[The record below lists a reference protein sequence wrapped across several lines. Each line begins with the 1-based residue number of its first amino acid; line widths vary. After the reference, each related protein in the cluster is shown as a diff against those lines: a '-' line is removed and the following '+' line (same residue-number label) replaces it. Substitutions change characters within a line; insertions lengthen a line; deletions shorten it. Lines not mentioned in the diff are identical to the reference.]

1 MHDAE
6 IMKEEYR
13 KRRDFVYEQMTQLGF
28 EVARPN
34 GAFIFLLRFL
44 LVMNKIL

>member
-28 EVARPN
+28 EVARQMAP
-34 GAFIFLLRFL
+34 FIFLLRFL

>member
-34 GAFIFLLRFL
+34 GAFYILLRFL

>member
-13 KRRDFVYEQMTQLGF
+13 KRRDFVYEQMTQLG
-28 EVARPN
+28 
-34 GAFIFLLRFL
+34 LRLRVQMGPLYFCQDSYWL
-44 LVMNKIL
+44 